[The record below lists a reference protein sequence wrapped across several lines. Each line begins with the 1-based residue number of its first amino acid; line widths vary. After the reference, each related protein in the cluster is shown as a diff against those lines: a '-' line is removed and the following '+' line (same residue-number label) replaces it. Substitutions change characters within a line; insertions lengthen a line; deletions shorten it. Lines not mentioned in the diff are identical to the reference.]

1 MSESMSSRVLA
12 RAYLS
17 LRDAPTS
24 WHLGGVRPMAT
35 AVLDIDG
42 TLVDTNYHHAIAWF
56 RAFTHHGLVLP
67 IWRIHRHIGMGGDQ
81 LVTAL
86 CGEEVEARLGDDIRD
101 TEGDE
106 YAQLIGEV
114 RTMEGSRE
122 LIVSLKDRGHVVVLA
137 SSAKEDEVEA
147 YLDLLDAREIADSWT
162 TSADVEST
170 KPAPDLV
177 HAAMAS
183 VDSDPVDTVMVGD
196 TPWDVKA
203 AGRADVRTLAVV
215 TGGFSE
221 AELREAGAAAVY
233 ESVADL
239 QRPPRRDPAAMTDR
253 SQEAEQDRDESAPER
268 LDRNTVELLNELRIA
283 GTGIQVMFAFLLIV
297 PFNTGW
303 KQVDGFERTV
313 YFVTLLVVAMSAFLL
328 MAPPIHHRLLFRHGE
343 KPFLIRVGNYMAIG
357 GMACL
362 GLGFIGILVLVSDVV
377 VGGAAPAVVGV
388 LAAAVIA
395 GLWFVLPLARRGEE

>member
-1 MSESMSSRVLA
+1 
-12 RAYLS
+12 
-17 LRDAPTS
+17 
-24 WHLGGVRPMAT
+24 
-35 AVLDIDG
+35 
-42 TLVDTNYHHAIAWF
+42 
-56 RAFTHHGLVLP
+56 
-67 IWRIHRHIGMGGDQ
+67 
-81 LVTAL
+81 
-86 CGEEVEARLGDDIRD
+86 
-101 TEGDE
+101 
-106 YAQLIGEV
+106 
-114 RTMEGSRE
+114 
-122 LIVSLKDRGHVVVLA
+122 
-137 SSAKEDEVEA
+137 
-147 YLDLLDAREIADSWT
+147 
-162 TSADVEST
+162 
-170 KPAPDLV
+170 
-177 HAAMAS
+177 
-183 VDSDPVDTVMVGD
+183 
-196 TPWDVKA
+196 
-203 AGRADVRTLAVV
+203 
-215 TGGFSE
+215 
-221 AELREAGAAAVY
+221 
-233 ESVADL
+233 
-239 QRPPRRDPAAMTDR
+239 MTDR